1 MKTQRGSERF
11 VKDRSAKKN
20 ANTKPEK
27 TVSVNSEKN
36 RNAEMKRRDVNIFS
50 ERRKKNVKEKNS
62 DANNYSKE
70 ARLI

>member
-1 MKTQRGSERF
+1 M
-11 VKDRSAKKN
+11 
-20 ANTKPEK
+20 KPEK

-62 DANNYSKE
+62 DVNNYSKE